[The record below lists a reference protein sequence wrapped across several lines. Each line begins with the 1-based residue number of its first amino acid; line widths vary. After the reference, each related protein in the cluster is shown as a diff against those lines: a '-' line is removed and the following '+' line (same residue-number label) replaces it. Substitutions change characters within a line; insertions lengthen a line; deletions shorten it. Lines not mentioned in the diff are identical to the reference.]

1 MKRLLRLTRRLL
13 TWVGVALLCLV
24 VTGFVYERIQRAT
37 SHRAYPPPGS
47 LVEVDGH
54 LMHLDCEGAG
64 TPAVLLEAGQD
75 VRGSLSWYPVKR
87 ELTALT
93 RVCAYDRA
101 GILWS
106 EPGPGPRT
114 SRVIARELA
123 ALLEEAGEEGPFVLV
138 GHSMGGVHMRA
149 FADLDR
155 SRVAGLVFVDASH
168 PDQDEHLPAEVMRS
182 PPLLVRTVVKFLNGV
197 GLFRFVDLGPD
208 TSMPDSI
215 DAILARFRPSSN
227 IGSWAEFES
236 SSESREFVRGGPG
249 FGDLPLV
256 VLTSTTK
263 PSFVGQDLFDRTHA
277 AWIALHEELADL
289 STEGVHRIVPGAS
302 HYIQEDRPDVVIEA
316 ISDVVSA
323 VRRRGSSDDGRR

>member
-1 MKRLLRLTRRLL
+1 MALLARRLL
-13 TWVGVALLCLV
+13 TWLGAALLLLLV
-24 VTGFVYERIQRAT
+24 VGFVYERIQRAT
-37 SHRAYPPPGS
+37 SHRTYPPPGS

-54 LMHLDCEGAG
+54 LMHLDCEGTG
-64 TPAVLLEAGQD
+64 TPTVLLEAGQD
-75 VRGSLSWYPVKR
+75 VRGSLSWNPVKR

-106 EPGPGPRT
+106 EPGPSPRT
-114 SRVIARELA
+114 SRFIAQDLET
-123 ALLEEAGEEGPFVLV
+123 LLEHAGEEGPFVLV

-155 SRVAGLVFVDASH
+155 TRVVGLVFVDASH
-168 PDQDEHLPAEVMRS
+168 PDQEERLPEEVMRS
-182 PPLLVRTVVKFLNGV
+182 PPFLVRAVVKFLNGV
-197 GLFRFVDLGPD
+197 GLFRIVDLGPD

-236 SSESREFVRGGPG
+236 SSESRAFVRGSPD

-256 VLTSTTK
+256 VLTAAAK
-263 PSFVGQDLFDRTHA
+263 PPFVRQDLFDRTHE
-277 AWIALHEELADL
+277 AWVALHEELAGL
-289 STEGVHRIVPGAS
+289 STEGVHRVVPGAS
-302 HYIQEDRPDVVIEA
+302 HYIQEDRPDAVIEA
-316 ISDVVSA
+316 IREVVSDA
-323 VRRRGSSDDGRR
+323 RHRGSADNGRR